1 MTEAVVERN
10 LINIKHRMQ
19 YGAARRYV
27 EEFMASPD
35 ENKRVNMRAM
45 GIANPVSLYNS
56 CYQAARRHFPGC
68 RVGREDTWYLVLEKA

>member
-1 MTEAVVERN
+1 MTEEVVEYN
-10 LINIKHRMQ
+10 LTDIKHRMR

-27 EEFMASPD
+27 EEFMDSPN

-45 GIANPVSLYNS
+45 GIENPVSLYNS

-68 RVGREDTWYLVLEKA
+68 RVGREDTWFLILEKA